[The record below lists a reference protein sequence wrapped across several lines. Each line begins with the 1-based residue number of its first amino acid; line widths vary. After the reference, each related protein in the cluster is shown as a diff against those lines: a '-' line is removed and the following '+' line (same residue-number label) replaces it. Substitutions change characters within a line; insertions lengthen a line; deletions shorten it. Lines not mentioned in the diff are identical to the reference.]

1 VVIVPRKTKTEEKPQ
16 SIDDLDAL
24 RGYGVSSQMI
34 ERLRAVGITSP
45 KHLLL
50 FNAEELMELLN
61 LSELD
66 TARRVITAARELLED
81 EPRPMSAK
89 ERIDSLSRQRVVRTG
104 VEEFDKLVGG
114 LRFGSSYEFAGEFGA
129 GKTIMSLQVAVT
141 SVAQHQVGAVYIDTE
156 KTIDQYLTT
165 GKLIENLCSR
175 FNVNCSEF
183 LERDLIIYNPAT
195 VEELEDFIK
204 LKLANQVISGGVG
217 VVIIDSVTALYRAQ
231 FRGRER
237 LAERQQ
243 RLHYV
248 LDWIRRLTI
257 KFGVLAIYTNQVMT
271 MPSGYV
277 EIKLPVGGNVLAHTV
292 NSRWLMLR
300 PSKAK
305 PEGVMRALDVPG
317 LAPGTE
323 VKYTIADDGLH

>member
-1 VVIVPRKTKTEEKPQ
+1 MKTEEKPQ
-16 SIDDLDAL
+16 SIDDLDSL
-24 RGYGVSSQMI
+24 RSYGVSSQMI
-34 ERLRAVGITSP
+34 ERLRAVGVTSL

-66 TARRVITAARELLED
+66 TARKVIMAARELLED
-81 EPRPMSAK
+81 EPRPMSAR
-89 ERIDSLSRQRVVRTG
+89 ERVDSLSRQRVVRTG

-129 GKTIMSLQVAVT
+129 GKTIMSLQIAVA
-141 SVAQHQVGAVYIDTE
+141 SVAQYGVGIVYIDTE
-156 KTIDQYLTT
+156 KTLDAYLN
-165 GKLIENLCSR
+165 GKLIENMCNR
-175 FNVNCSEF
+175 FGINYDEF
-183 LERDLIIYNPAT
+183 LERDLVVYNPAT
-195 VEELEDFIK
+195 VEELEDFVKIR
-204 LKLANQVISGGVG
+204 LADLVVNGGVG

-231 FRGRER
+231 FRGREK

-243 RLHYV
+243 RLHYI

-323 VKYTIADDGLH
+323 VEYTIADDGLH

>member
-1 VVIVPRKTKTEEKPQ
+1 MPRKTKTEEHQ

-34 ERLRAVGITSP
+34 ERLRAVGIASP

-66 TARRVITAARELLED
+66 TARKVITAARELLND

-89 ERIDSLSRQRVVRTG
+89 ERVDSLSRQRVVRTG

-114 LRFGSSYEFAGEFGA
+114 LRFGSSCEFAGEFGS
-129 GKTIMSLQVAVT
+129 GKTIMSLQIAVAG
-141 SVAQHQVGAVYIDTE
+141 VAQHQVGAVYIDTE
-156 KTIDQYLTT
+156 KTLDAYLN
-165 GKLIENLCSR
+165 GKLIENMCTR
-175 FNVNCSEF
+175 FNVNCNEF
-183 LERDLIIYNPAT
+183 LERDLIVYNPAT
-195 VEELEDFIK
+195 VDELEDFVKIR
-204 LKLANQVISGGVG
+204 LAGLVVNGGVV

-257 KFGVLAIYTNQVMT
+257 KFGILAIYTNQVMT
-271 MPSGYV
+271 MPTGYV

-300 PSKAK
+300 PSKSK

>member
-1 VVIVPRKTKTEEKPQ
+1 
-16 SIDDLDAL
+16 
-24 RGYGVSSQMI
+24 
-34 ERLRAVGITSP
+34 
-45 KHLLL
+45 
-50 FNAEELMELLN
+50 
-61 LSELD
+61 
-66 TARRVITAARELLED
+66 
-81 EPRPMSAK
+81 
-89 ERIDSLSRQRVVRTG
+89 
-104 VEEFDKLVGG
+104 
-114 LRFGSSYEFAGEFGA
+114 
-129 GKTIMSLQVAVT
+129 MSLQVAVA
-141 SVAQHQVGAVYIDTE
+141 SVAQHQVGVVYIDTE

-165 GKLIENLCSR
+165 GKLIENMCNR
-175 FNVNCSEF
+175 FGINCGEF
-183 LERDLIIYNPAT
+183 LERDLIVYNPAT

-271 MPSGYV
+271 MPTGYV

-323 VKYTIADDGLH
+323 VRYTIGDDGLH

>member
-1 VVIVPRKTKTEEKPQ
+1 MPRKSKEAEVKEKTQ
-16 SIDDLDAL
+16 SIDDLDSL
-24 RGYGVSSQMI
+24 RGYGVSAQMI
-34 ERLRAVGITSP
+34 ERLKSVGVTSP

-66 TARRVITAARELLED
+66 TARRVIMAARELLGD

-89 ERIDSLSRQRVVRTG
+89 ERINSLSRQRVVRTG

-129 GKTIMSLQVAVT
+129 GKTIMSLQVAVA

-156 KTIDQYLTT
+156 KTVDSYLAH
-165 GKLIENLCSR
+165 GKLVENMCSR
-175 FNVNCSEF
+175 FNVNCGEF
-183 LERDLIIYNPAT
+183 LERDLVVYNPAT

-204 LKLANQVISGGVG
+204 LKLANQVINGGVG

-248 LDWIRRLTI
+248 LDWVRRLTI

-323 VKYTIADDGLH
+323 VKYAIADDGLH

>member
-1 VVIVPRKTKTEEKPQ
+1 
-16 SIDDLDAL
+16 LAH
-24 RGYGVSSQMI
+24 G
-34 ERLRAVGITSP
+34 
-45 KHLLL
+45 
-50 FNAEELMELLN
+50 
-61 LSELD
+61 
-66 TARRVITAARELLED
+66 
-81 EPRPMSAK
+81 
-89 ERIDSLSRQRVVRTG
+89 
-104 VEEFDKLVGG
+104 KLV
-114 LRFGSSYEFAGEFGA
+114 
-129 GKTIMSLQVAVT
+129 
-141 SVAQHQVGAVYIDTE
+141 
-156 KTIDQYLTT
+156 
-165 GKLIENLCSR
+165 ENMCSR
-175 FNVNCSEF
+175 FNVNCGEF
-183 LERDLIIYNPAT
+183 LERDLVVYNPAT

-204 LKLANQVISGGVG
+204 LKLANQVITGGVG

>member
-1 VVIVPRKTKTEEKPQ
+1 VPKRSKETRAEEKPQ

-34 ERLRAVGITSP
+34 ERLKSIGVTSP

-66 TARRVITAARELLED
+66 TARKVITAARELLND
-81 EPRPMSAK
+81 EPKPMSAR
-89 ERIDSLSRQRVVRTG
+89 ERVEALSRQRVVRTG

-114 LRFGSSYEFAGEFGA
+114 LRFGSSYEFAGEFGS
-129 GKTIMSLQVAVT
+129 GKTLMSLQIAVAC
-141 SVAQHQVGAVYIDTE
+141 VAQHQVSIVYIDTE
-156 KTIDQYLTT
+156 KTLDAYLN
-165 GKLIENLCSR
+165 GKLIENMCNR
-175 FNVNCSEF
+175 FGINYDEF
-183 LERDLIIYNPAT
+183 LERDLVVYNPAT

-204 LKLANQVISGGVG
+204 LKLANQVITGGVG

-271 MPSGYV
+271 MPTGYV

>member
-1 VVIVPRKTKTEEKPQ
+1 
-16 SIDDLDAL
+16 
-24 RGYGVSSQMI
+24 
-34 ERLRAVGITSP
+34 
-45 KHLLL
+45 
-50 FNAEELMELLN
+50 MELLN

-66 TARRVITAARELLED
+66 TAKKVITAARELLND
-81 EPRPMSAK
+81 EPKPMSAR
-89 ERIDSLSRQRVVRTG
+89 ERVDSLSRQRVVRTG

-114 LRFGSSYEFAGEFGA
+114 LRFGSSYEFAGEFGS
-129 GKTIMSLQVAVT
+129 GKTLMSLQIAVAC
-141 SVAQHQVGAVYIDTE
+141 VAQHQVGVVYIDTE
-156 KTIDQYLTT
+156 KTLDAYLN
-165 GKLIENLCSR
+165 GKLIENMCNR
-175 FNVNCSEF
+175 FGINYDEF
-183 LERDLIIYNPAT
+183 LERDLVVYNPAT

-248 LDWIRRLTI
+248 LDWVRRLTI

-271 MPSGYV
+271 MPTGYV

-292 NSRWLMLR
+292 NNHWLMLR
-300 PSKAK
+300 PSKVK

-323 VKYTIADDGLH
+323 VKYIIGDDGLH

>member
-1 VVIVPRKTKTEEKPQ
+1 MQI
-16 SIDDLDAL
+16 A
-24 RGYGVSSQMI
+24 M
-34 ERLRAVGITSP
+34 A
-45 KHLLL
+45 
-50 FNAEELMELLN
+50 
-61 LSELD
+61 
-66 TARRVITAARELLED
+66 
-81 EPRPMSAK
+81 
-89 ERIDSLSRQRVVRTG
+89 
-104 VEEFDKLVGG
+104 
-114 LRFGSSYEFAGEFGA
+114 
-129 GKTIMSLQVAVT
+129 
-141 SVAQHQVGAVYIDTE
+141 SVAQYGIGVVYIDTE
-156 KTIDQYLTT
+156 KTVDAYLTN
-165 GKLIENLCSR
+165 GKLIENMCNR
-175 FNVNCSEF
+175 FGINYNEF
-183 LERDLIIYNPAT
+183 LERDLVVYNPAT
-195 VEELEDFIK
+195 VEELEDFVK
-204 LKLANQVISGGVG
+204 LRLANQVITGGVG

-271 MPSGYV
+271 MPTGYV

-300 PSKAK
+300 PSKSK

>member
-1 VVIVPRKTKTEEKPQ
+1 MPRKMKAEEKPQ

-24 RGYGVSSQMI
+24 RSFGVSAQMI
-34 ERLRAVGITSP
+34 ERLRAVGVTSP

-66 TARRVITAARELLED
+66 TARKVITAARELLGD
-81 EPRPMSAK
+81 EPKPMSAR
-89 ERIDSLSRQRVVRTG
+89 ERVEALSRQRIVKTG
-104 VEEFDKLVGG
+104 VEDFDNLTGG

-129 GKTIMSLQVAVT
+129 GKTVMSSQIAVA
-141 SVAQHQVGAVYIDTE
+141 SAAQYGVGIVYIDTE
-156 KTIDQYLTT
+156 KTLDSYLN
-165 GKLIENLCSR
+165 GKLIENMCTR
-175 FNVNCSEF
+175 FNVNCNEF
-183 LERDLIIYNPAT
+183 LERDLIVYNPAT

-271 MPSGYV
+271 MPTGYV

-300 PSKAK
+300 PSKSK

-323 VKYTIADDGLH
+323 VRYTIGDDGLH

>member
-1 VVIVPRKTKTEEKPQ
+1 
-16 SIDDLDAL
+16 
-24 RGYGVSSQMI
+24 
-34 ERLRAVGITSP
+34 
-45 KHLLL
+45 
-50 FNAEELMELLN
+50 
-61 LSELD
+61 
-66 TARRVITAARELLED
+66 
-81 EPRPMSAK
+81 
-89 ERIDSLSRQRVVRTG
+89 LSRQRVVRTG
-104 VEEFDKLVGG
+104 VEEFDNLTGG
-114 LRFGSSYEFAGEFGA
+114 VRFGSSYEFAGEFGA
-129 GKTIMSLQVAVT
+129 GKTVISLQIATAAAV
-141 SVAQHQVGAVYIDTE
+141 QHQVGVVYIDTE
-156 KTIDQYLTT
+156 KTLDAYLN
-165 GKLIENLCSR
+165 GKLIENMCNR
-175 FNVNCSEF
+175 FGINYDEF
-183 LERDLIIYNPAT
+183 LERDLVIYNPAT

-248 LDWIRRLTI
+248 LDWVRRLTI

-271 MPSGYV
+271 MPTGYV

-323 VKYTIADDGLH
+323 VKYIIGDDGLH